1 VAAAGPEAPMM
12 TLATLYLVAFGMKAA
27 AFPVNFWLPASYHT
41 PKIVTS
47 ALFGGLLTKIG
58 IYALLRVM
66 VMIMPAERLAL
77 SPLISWI
84 AVATMILGVLG
95 ALAQS
100 DIRRMLGFV
109 LISGIGVML
118 SGLALGD
125 AAGLSGA
132 ILYAVHSMLV
142 ITALYLLAGM
152 IRDAGGSFS
161 LEGLAGL
168 YDRAPVLAAG
178 ALLLA
183 FAIAGLPPGS
193 GLWPK
198 VVLVKASLDAGAG
211 WLAAAILV
219 SGLLT
224 TVAFGRVFLLAF
236 WRKEADD
243 AALAERRRKVPRL
256 AFVALIALLAP
267 SMAMG
272 LYPEPFVAAAKNAAA
287 GLLEPTAYVD
297 AVFPESAP

>member
-1 VAAAGPEAPMM
+1 ML
-12 TLATLYLVAFGMKAA
+12 TLATLYLVAFAMKAA
-27 AFPVNFWLPASYHT
+27 AFPLNFWLPASYHT

-47 ALFGGLLTKIG
+47 ALFGGLLTKVG
-58 IYALLRVM
+58 IYALLRVL
-66 VMIMPAERLAL
+66 VMIMPAERLIL
-77 SPLISWI
+77 SPLIGWI
-84 AVATMILGVLG
+84 AVATMILGVLC

-100 DIRRMLGFV
+100 DIRRMLGFT

-125 AAGLSGA
+125 ATGLSGA

-142 ITALYLLAGM
+142 TTALYLLAGM
-152 IRDAGGSFS
+152 IRDTGGGFS
-161 LEGLAGL
+161 LDGLASL

-198 VVLVKASLDAGAG
+198 VVLVKASLDGGAG

-224 TVAFGRVFLLAF
+224 TVAFGRVFLFAF
-236 WRKEADD
+236 WRTEA
-243 AALAERRRKVPRL
+243 ETPSPGRKRKAPRL
-256 AFVALIALLAP
+256 AYIALAALLAP
-267 SMAMG
+267 SLAMG
-272 LYPEPFVAAAKNAAA
+272 LYPEPFIAAAQSAAA
-287 GLLEPTAYVD
+287 GLLEPTKYVD
-297 AVFPESAP
+297 AVFPGGAP